1 MGRDNRVSIFLHFCL
16 LYPDRHRCS
25 YMRGMCKEKN
35 RTPSRLEAEKIVFPP
50 KTDRRTN
57 TSNFRVASLLKIESN
72 YAYNSDLYYSY
83 IGIFGE
89 EKQFLTFRK

>member
-72 YAYNSDLYYSY
+72 YAYNSDRTTAIL
-83 IGIFGE
+83 E
-89 EKQFLTFRK
+89 FLVRKISF

>member
-1 MGRDNRVSIFLHFCL
+1 
-16 LYPDRHRCS
+16 
-25 YMRGMCKEKN
+25 MRGMCKEKN

-83 IGIFGE
+83 IGIFSE
-89 EKQFLTFRK
+89 ENQFLTFRK